1 MVKTGKQNAKDA
13 THKAAGATTLTGRRD
28 ASWKREASRVV
39 GKVAGERI
47 QEKKPRICGDISSGL
62 KRKGQEKRIWTRSK
76 RRLPQISSNMQ
87 E

>member
-47 QEKKPRICGDISSGL
+47 
-62 KRKGQEKRIWTRSK
+62 
-76 RRLPQISSNMQ
+76 
-87 E
+87 